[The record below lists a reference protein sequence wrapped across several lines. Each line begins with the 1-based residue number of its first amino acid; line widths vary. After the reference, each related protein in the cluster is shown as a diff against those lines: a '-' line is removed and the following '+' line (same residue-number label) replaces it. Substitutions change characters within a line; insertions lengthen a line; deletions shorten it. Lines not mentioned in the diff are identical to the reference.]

1 MVGSSGKSRE
11 KYEDLLSTTL
21 LVFVPHPCTP
31 IRRVKSWW
39 LAAVVCHNQ
48 LTTAAAKAA
57 LRDFPKMSRKQIGND
72 DQSEGLRNFAKS
84 DRIESGI
91 ASRDLRSFLS
101 LMRSARTSTCVIG
114 ICSTT
119 AIDGRTAQREKIR
132 YHHFQLHQYQFPR
145 FTYLITN

>member
-21 LVFVPHPCTP
+21 LVFVPHPRTP

-57 LRDFPKMSRKQIGND
+57 LRENHSHNRYQP
-72 DQSEGLRNFAKS
+72 
-84 DRIESGI
+84 
-91 ASRDLRSFLS
+91 
-101 LMRSARTSTCVIG
+101 
-114 ICSTT
+114 
-119 AIDGRTAQREKIR
+119 KIR
-132 YHHFQLHQYQFPR
+132 EDRAYTPTLW
-145 FTYLITN
+145 

>member
-21 LVFVPHPCTP
+21 LVFVPHPRTP

-57 LRDFPKMSRKQIGND
+57 LRD
-72 DQSEGLRNFAKS
+72 LR
-84 DRIESGI
+84 
-91 ASRDLRSFLS
+91 ASRDAGPAVKN
-101 LMRSARTSTCVIG
+101 SAI
-114 ICSTT
+114 
-119 AIDGRTAQREKIR
+119 
-132 YHHFQLHQYQFPR
+132 
-145 FTYLITN
+145 